1 MQNEQAINS
10 QEMSN
15 QRSEITQDTIATQ
28 TASAKDTPIIKPR
41 NSNTQITPSQSS
53 IRLKI
58 IKTTLLIGFIANVIG
73 AIIAFASVK
82 FNLYNPLTFYKSL
95 NLELQV
101 LTWCIYL
108 AFWIALLKIVKSISK
123 QYN

>member
-10 QEMSN
+10 QETSS
-15 QRSEITQDTIATQ
+15 QSSEITQDTIATQ